1 MEFLNRFSQ
10 DFQIKLFQ
18 FTPNELKLFF
28 DIHFWL
34 KEETDEAKI
43 EETLKKFYP
52 QHFLKENVLNI
63 PKDSVFF
70 SQNEPLK
77 DKNNQIEDKFDT
89 QNVIER
95 LYQFLQAC
103 EEPSLSKKIIQ
114 NIINIISSAK
124 QGEII
129 NINFN
134 ELNQQNKS
142 LLVELLKSIQITQ
155 IQNNSFLFQSS
166 SQATQY
172 FIHISKQLVQ
182 DIDTSFIK
190 ENASQQIFIQN
201 MLQQERVQSQ
211 YQALEKRQILDK
223 QSKSLDYIINDK
235 DNDPLI
241 DLEEDQQKQQQDD
254 DEKRIIFSQNINV
267 NQNQNKFEEEQNIQQ
282 QQMEMIEEISDE
294 EIEEIKQKIN
304 QVMQTCQLKKQF
316 MQISHLIIFKM
327 NPLKEGD
334 SFELDLDKFQNK
346 NQIVELLESI
356 GVFNIQNNNY
366 GLFTTPQKFGFF
378 KQFAKNLIEEV
389 DDKAP
394 VSEIQQNQ
402 NKANEQFIFEEQ
414 KLLENLYL
422 VIQAFEGQAQSVNQ
436 IKFIIQKIQQINE
449 GEKFQLNLS
458 LFSDEQKRAIFLLF
472 ESLGIFEINANIFQL
487 FSSNQNIQLFVSLS
501 NELLNDM
508 QSQINQIQNGQ
519 QPIGDI
525 KQINDRAQLTKLA
538 QQRKKQQNYQDS
550 PQTHAQISSREQM
563 EEYRR
568 NKRQKDLNKSRFTGK
583 NIMTLERLEELEE
596 KKYEFM
602 NENPSAQVPNKVI
615 TMRDIENM
623 TIAENLQKFGKQ
635 ALEYTNQ
642 FRRQNNL
649 PDLIWNNQLTF
660 IGMKHSQ
667 NMAEGLVPFGH
678 DGFNDRVRQITF
690 SYRSVAEN
698 VAYCSAGYSN
708 IPKTIVDGWINSP
721 GHRKNMLSN
730 SNVCGIAVYRN
741 NKGFWYFTQLF
752 ALKV

>member
-10 DFQIKLFQ
+10 VFQIKLFQ

-34 KEETDEAKI
+34 KEETDEIKI
-43 EETLKKFYP
+43 EEIFKKFYP
-52 QHFLKENVLNI
+52 QHFQKENVLNI

-70 SQNEPLK
+70 LENQPVQDKSSQNQ
-77 DKNNQIEDKFDT
+77 DKLDT
-89 QNVIER
+89 QNVIEKF
-95 LYQFLQAC
+95 YQFLQAC

-114 NIINIISSAK
+114 NVINIISSAK
-124 QGEII
+124 YGDII
-129 NINFN
+129 NIDFTN
-134 ELNQQNKS
+134 LNQNNKS
-142 LLVELLKSIQITQ
+142 LLIELLKSIQISQ
-155 IQNNSFLFQSS
+155 IQNTSFLFQQS
-166 SQATQY
+166 SQVTQY
-172 FIHISKQLVQ
+172 FIQISKQLVQ

-201 MLQQERVQSQ
+201 KLQQERVQSQ
-211 YQALEKRQILDK
+211 YQALEKRQILDN
-223 QSKSLDYIINDK
+223 QSKSLENK
-235 DNDPLI
+235 VNDNDLLM
-241 DLEEDQQKQQQDD
+241 LEEEEQIQQQDD
-254 DEKRIIFSQNINV
+254 EQRPIFSQNINAI
-267 NQNQNKFEEEQNIQQ
+267 QDQNKLNDEQGIQE
-282 QQMEMIEEISDE
+282 QQMEMVEELRDE

-304 QVMQTCQLKKQF
+304 QVMLTCQPKKQF

-334 SFELDLDKFQNK
+334 NFEIDLDKFQNK
-346 NQIVELLESI
+346 NQIVELLECI

-366 GLFTTPQKFGFF
+366 GLFTTPQKFVFF
-378 KQFAKNLIEEV
+378 KQFAKSMIDEIGDQLP
-389 DDKAP
+389 AS
-394 VSEIQQNQ
+394 SEIQQNK
-402 NKANEQFIFEEQ
+402 NIANDQFIFEEQ
-414 KLLENLYL
+414 KMFENLYQ
-422 VIQAFEGQAQSVNQ
+422 VIQAFEGQSQSTNQ
-436 IKFIIQKIQQINE
+436 IKFIIQKIKHINE

-458 LFSDEQKRAIFLLF
+458 LFSDEQKRAIILLF
-472 ESLGIFEINANIFQL
+472 ESLGIFEIDASVFQL
-487 FSSNQNIQLFVSLS
+487 FSSNQHIQLFISLS
-501 NELLNDM
+501 SELLNDM
-508 QSQINQIQNGQ
+508 QSQVNQIQNGQ
-519 QPIGDI
+519 QQIGDI

-538 QQRKKQQNYQDS
+538 QQRKREQNNQDYPQSYAQQ
-550 PQTHAQISSREQM
+550 SSREQM

-568 NKRQKDLNKSRFTGK
+568 SKRQKDLNKNRFTGK

-596 KKYEFM
+596 KKYEYM
-602 NENPSAQVPNKVI
+602 NENPSAQAPNKFI
-615 TMRDIENM
+615 TLRDIENM

-649 PDLIWNNQLTF
+649 PDLAWNNQLTF

-690 SYRSVAEN
+690 SQRSVAEN
-698 VAYCSAGYSN
+698 VAYCSGGYSN

>member
-34 KEETDEAKI
+34 KEETDENKI
-43 EETLKKFYP
+43 EETFKKFYP
-52 QHFLKENVLNI
+52 QHFQQQNVLNI

-70 SQNEPLK
+70 SENEHLK
-77 DKNNQIEDKFDT
+77 DQNSQIQDKFDT

-95 LYQFLQAC
+95 FYQFLQAC

-124 QGEII
+124 YGDII
-129 NINFN
+129 NIDSTN
-134 ELNQQNKS
+134 LNQKNKS

-155 IQNNSFLFQSS
+155 IQNASFLFQSS
-166 SQATQY
+166 SQVTQY
-172 FIHISKQLVQ
+172 FIQISKELVQ

-190 ENASQQIFIQN
+190 ENATQQIFIQN
-201 MLQQERVQSQ
+201 KLQQARVQSQ
-211 YQALEKRQILDK
+211 YQALEKRQIIYK
-223 QSKSLDYIINDK
+223 QSKSQDIIINDS
-235 DNDPLI
+235 DLLE
-241 DLEEDQQKQQQDD
+241 DLEEEEQIQQQDE
-254 DEKRIIFSQNINV
+254 EKRPIFSQNITII
-267 NQNQNKFEEEQNIQQ
+267 QDQNKLDEEQNVQEQQ
-282 QQMEMIEEISDE
+282 IEMIEEIGDE
-294 EIEEIKQKIN
+294 KIEEIKQKTN
-304 QVMQTCQLKKQF
+304 QVMLTCELKNQF

-327 NPLKEGD
+327 NHLKEGD
-334 SFELDLDKFQNK
+334 SFEIDLDKFQNK
-346 NQIVELLESI
+346 NQILELLESI

-366 GLFTTPQKFGFF
+366 GLFTTSQRFCFF
-378 KQFAKNLIEEV
+378 KQFAKNLIDEIG
-389 DDKAP
+389 DQQLPA
-394 VSEIQQNQ
+394 SEIQQNQ
-402 NKANEQFIFEEQ
+402 NKVNDQFAFEEQ
-414 KLLENLYL
+414 KMLENLYL
-422 VIQAFEGQAQSVNQ
+422 VIQVFEGQTQSASQ
-436 IKFIIQKIQQINE
+436 IKFIIQKIKQINE
-449 GEKFQLNLS
+449 GESFQLNLS
-458 LFSDEQKRAIFLLF
+458 LFSDEQKRAIILLF
-472 ESLGIFEINANIFQL
+472 ESLGIFEINTNVFQL
-487 FSSNQNIQLFVSLS
+487 FSSNQHIQLFISLS
-501 NELLNDM
+501 SELLNDM
-508 QSQINQIQNGQ
+508 QSQVVQIQNGQ
-519 QPIGDI
+519 QPIVGDI

-538 QQRKKQQNYQDS
+538 QQRKKEQNNQDYS
-550 PQTHAQISSREQM
+550 QTYAQLSNRQQM

-568 NKRQKDLNKSRFTGK
+568 NKRQKDLNKNRFTGK
-583 NIMTLERLEELEE
+583 NIMTLERLEEIEE

-602 NENPSAQVPNKVI
+602 NENPQAQAPNKFV

-649 PDLIWNNQLTF
+649 SDLVWNNQLTF

-678 DGFNDRVRQITF
+678 DGFKDRVRQITF
-690 SYRSVAEN
+690 SQRSVAEN
-698 VAYCSAGYSN
+698 VAYCSGGYSN

-730 SNVCGIAVYRN
+730 SNVCGIAVFRN